1 MKHSKKIADS
11 QADTGELNHAIC
23 RYVEEIES
31 RVPADI
37 SAAEFAD
44 ILRNRQKCSDILVSG
59 VNGGSVPEALVAMA
73 NSTDDYYWQMMS
85 MPVAVLTR

>member
-1 MKHSKKIADS
+1 MKHSKKIAES
-11 QADTGELNHAIC
+11 KAGTGELNQAIC

-44 ILRNRQKCSDILVSG
+44 ILLNRQNCADLLGHCINSG
-59 VNGGSVPEALVAMA
+59 SICESVVALA
-73 NSTDDYYWQMMS
+73 NSTDDYYGQMMS
-85 MPVAVLTR
+85 MPVAVLAL